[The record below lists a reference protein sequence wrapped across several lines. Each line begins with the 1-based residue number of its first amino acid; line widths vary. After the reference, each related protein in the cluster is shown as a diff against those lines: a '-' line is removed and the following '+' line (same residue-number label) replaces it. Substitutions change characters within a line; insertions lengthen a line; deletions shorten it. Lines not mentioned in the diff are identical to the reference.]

1 LQKDNETVG
10 RRVFWGVVLTGPLLA
25 FSAPALADP
34 ADWTAN
40 WSLAPFQAS
49 VGDAQLDMG
58 ALASGAVFGGTA
70 THQNASGVLKLM
82 PRLHRDYDSGLSIGL
97 NATLTASAPLS
108 RGRYNG
114 DFVEKAYGE
123 IRTGLGRVEIGQT
136 DGAAYALALGGPKV
150 DDQVSL
156 DNPQTSFF
164 RDPST
169 GRAFTD
175 AFALRTQIGA
185 SSNDAKFAYVSPALF
200 GAQLAL
206 SFTPNMAK
214 DGLPFLHAGPHVPGR
229 QAAIWEAGL
238 RYSADVGPVT
248 LSSYAGGAF
257 GRAEHKLPGQEG
269 VSDIGA
275 GLRAD
280 YPVND
285 DVSLSL
291 GGAYRQSNA
300 HAFDPVQSWQGA
312 TTNAASL
319 SASLINGSWIFGV
332 EAGNGAADKV
342 AALPRLGLH
351 GYQASVGYVVNSGM
365 QLTAGWQRLTY
376 NRSSGAFYNGGPR
389 IAMDAA
395 FLHLNLHTSP

>member
-1 LQKDNETVG
+1 ML
-10 RRVFWGVVLTGPLLA
+10 VVPLLGL
-25 FSAPALADP
+25 SAPALTSSVMADP
-34 ADWTAN
+34 SDGAGDWTLPA
-40 WSLAPFQAS
+40 FQAPL
-49 VGDAQLDMG
+49 GDAQLDMG
-58 ALASGAVFGGTA
+58 VLASGAGFGGTR
-70 THQNASGVLKLM
+70 TNQTASGALKLM
-82 PRLHRDYDSGLSIGL
+82 PRLHRDYDSGLSIAL
-97 NATLTASAPLS
+97 DATLTASDRLS
-108 RGRYNG
+108 RGRYDG
-114 DFVEKAYGE
+114 DFIEKAYGE
-123 IRTGLGRVEIGQT
+123 VRTGLGRLEVGQT

-150 DDQVSL
+150 DSQVSL

-169 GRAFTD
+169 GHAFTD
-175 AFALRTQIGA
+175 TFTLRTQIGA
-185 SSNDAKFAYVSPALF
+185 SSNDAKFAYVSPTLF

-214 DGLPFLHAGPHVPGR
+214 DGLPFVHAGPHVPGR
-229 QAAIWEAGL
+229 QASLWEAGL
-238 RYSADVGPVT
+238 RYSDDVGPVT
-248 LSSYAGGAF
+248 LSSYAGLAE

-291 GGAYRQSNA
+291 GGAWRQSNA

-312 TTNAASL
+312 ATSASSL
-319 SASLINGSWIFGV
+319 SASLTNDSWIFGI
-332 EAGNGAADKV
+332 EAGNGVADKV

-351 GYQASVGYVVNSGM
+351 GYQASVGYVVNPGA

-376 NRSSGAFYNGGPR
+376 DRSSGVFYNGGLR
-389 IAMDAA
+389 IEMDAA
-395 FLHLNLHTSP
+395 FLHLNFHTNP